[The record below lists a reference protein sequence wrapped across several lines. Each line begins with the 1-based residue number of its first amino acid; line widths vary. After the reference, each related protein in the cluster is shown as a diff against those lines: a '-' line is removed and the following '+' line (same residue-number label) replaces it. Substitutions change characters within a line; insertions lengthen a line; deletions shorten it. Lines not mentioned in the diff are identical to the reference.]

1 MSRRPLLTPR
11 QLTILTR
18 VVDAYITSGHP
29 IGSKALVEAGAVD
42 ASPSTV
48 RYELAELEALGLLN
62 HPHTSAGRV
71 PTDAGYRL
79 YAEELLEQPP
89 GVVEPLPVDLSTVR
103 SEVDTALRTTTEM
116 LSQVTSL
123 VALVTAPP
131 LETTEIRHIE
141 VLLLQP
147 QVVMVVVITS
157 TGGVTKKIF
166 PFEAAVDPKLAE
178 WARAFLNE
186 QLTGVRLGGRMLQN
200 RLDEP
205 GLSPREG
212 AFLAALRPAFTELVW
227 EGQQGLYVG
236 GAARLLDEMR
246 FADLDQINDLVRV
259 LESRV
264 GVLAMLREALES
276 PRPYLRIG
284 SDHTVPYMRGLAM
297 VAANYGLA
305 TRNLGTVSLIG
316 PMRMDYAV
324 AIRSVRAAAHSLS
337 EWVADIYE
345 E

>member
-1 MSRRPLLTPR
+1 MSRPPLTPR
-11 QLTILTR
+11 QVVILTQ
-18 VVDAYITSGHP
+18 VIDSYISSGHP
-29 IGSKALVEAGAVD
+29 VGSKTLVELGAVE

-48 RYELAELEALGLLN
+48 RYELAELEALGFLD

-79 YAEELLEQPP
+79 YAESLLEQPLAP
-89 GVVEPLPVDLSTVR
+89 AVLPVDLSSVR
-103 SEVDTALRTTTEM
+103 SEVDTALRITTEM

-147 QVVMVVVITS
+147 QVVMVVVITA
-157 TGGVTKKIF
+157 TGGVTKRIF
-166 PFEAAVDPKLAE
+166 PFPGVVDPKLAE
-178 WARAFLNE
+178 WANAFLNE
-186 QLTGVRLGGRMLQN
+186 QLTGVRLGGRTLVT

-205 GLSPREG
+205 GPLGDASARSSTRCG
-212 AFLAALRPAFTELVW
+212 RRSRELVDAA
-227 EGQQGLYVG
+227 EQQLYVG
-236 GAARLLDEMR
+236 GGARLLEEMH
-246 FADLDQINDLVRV
+246 FADLAEINDLVRV
-259 LESRV
+259 LEGRV
-264 GVLAMLREALES
+264 GLLGMLREALDS

-284 SDHTVPYMRGLAM
+284 TDHTVPYMRGLAM

-316 PMRMDYAV
+316 PRRMDYAA
-324 AIRSVRAAAHSLS
+324 AIQSVRGAAHALS
-337 EWVADIYE
+337 EFVAEVYE

>member
-1 MSRRPLLTPR
+1 M
-11 QLTILTR
+11 
-18 VVDAYITSGHP
+18 
-29 IGSKALVEAGAVD
+29 
-42 ASPSTV
+42 
-48 RYELAELEALGLLN
+48 
-62 HPHTSAGRV
+62 
-71 PTDAGYRL
+71 
-79 YAEELLEQPP
+79 
-89 GVVEPLPVDLSTVR
+89 R

-157 TGGVTKKIF
+157 TGGVTKKIIAF
-166 PFEAAVDPKLAE
+166 DEVVDPGLAE
-178 WARAFLNE
+178 WAREFLND
-186 QLTGVRLGGRMLQN
+186 QLTGVMLGGRMLQN
-200 RLDEP
+200 RLAEP
-205 GLSPREG
+205 GLSPREQ
-212 AFLAALRPAFTELVW
+212 AFLEALRPAFSELVW
-227 EGQQGLYVG
+227 SGEQGLYVG
-236 GAARLLDEMR
+236 GAGRLLDEMR
-246 FADLDQINDLVRV
+246 FADLHQINDLVHV

-264 GVLAMLREALES
+264 GMLAMLREALDS
-276 PRPYLRIG
+276 QRPYLRIG

-316 PMRMDYAV
+316 PMRMDYAA
-324 AIRSVRAAAHSLS
+324 AIRSVRGAARTLS
-337 EWVADIYE
+337 EWVAEIYE